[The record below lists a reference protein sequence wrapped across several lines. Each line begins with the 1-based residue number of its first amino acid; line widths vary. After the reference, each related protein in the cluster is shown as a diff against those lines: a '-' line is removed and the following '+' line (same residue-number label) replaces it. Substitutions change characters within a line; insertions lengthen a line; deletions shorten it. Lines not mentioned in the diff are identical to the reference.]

1 MLGRVASRMLTSL
14 AVLCAT
20 LAWAGWVFL
29 HTIGDAERS
38 GEIATA
44 VLEDDA
50 AREQVATVF
59 ALQLVRATGIDRSNI
74 DVVESAVSAALD
86 DPRLSTEVVDAFGS
100 AHSSALGV
108 DDGSDTSIDPNAM
121 LAAVRDQ
128 VALVSPEL
136 AAQLPDGSLPV
147 VELPEFHPPGI
158 ATARRVAESVT
169 TALALAAAVLA
180 AVALGFGDR
189 RSVLRRIGVWGVL
202 SGIGWVLLPL
212 AVVAGA
218 RAWASDVDAIVEAA
232 VRTSVDGIMPV
243 AVALFAGGA
252 VALVLSFIPALWPER
267 RAATA
272 GAPHAARSGA
282 AQRSAPAVRAHPAG
296 HQPAHQAVP
305 AATAVG
311 AAAAADARGHTARVD
326 TWVPSAGGVA
336 AAPPAQPS
344 RPATAASMWPGGAP
358 AAPPAAPPRSPAADE
373 VDPWASYFGPESSR

>member
-29 HTIGDAERS
+29 NTIGNADRS
-38 GEIATA
+38 GDVAAA
-44 VLEDDA
+44 VLDDPA

-59 ALQLVRATGIDRSNI
+59 ALQLVRATGVDRSNI

-86 DPRLSTEVVDAFGS
+86 DPRLSAEVVDALGA

-108 DDGSDTSIDPNAM
+108 DDGADTAIDPNAM

-158 ATARRVAESVT
+158 AAARRVAESATQV
-169 TALALAAAVLA
+169 LALAAAVLA
-180 AVALGFGDR
+180 VVALAFGDR
-189 RSVLRRIGVWGVL
+189 RSVLRRIGLWGML
-202 SGIGWVLLPL
+202 SGVSWVLLPI

-232 VRTSVDGIMPV
+232 VRASVDGVMPV
-243 AVALFAGGA
+243 AIVLVACGA
-252 VALVLSFIPALWPER
+252 IALVLSFVPSLWPER
-267 RAATA
+267 STAPAA
-272 GAPHAARSGA
+272 APHHAPY
-282 AQRSAPAVRAHPAG
+282 QRTEPAVRAHPAG
-296 HQPAHQAVP
+296 HHAGSP
-305 AATAVG
+305 ATASGAG
-311 AAAAADARGHTARVD
+311 AAAPGQARGQTAPLD
-326 TWVPSAGGVA
+326 TWVPSAGA
-336 AAPPAQPS
+336 AAG
-344 RPATAASMWPGGAP
+344 ATPFETGQVASPGVPAP
-358 AAPPAAPPRSPAADE
+358 APRVGPVAPSARPVDE
-373 VDPWASYFGPESSR
+373 VDPWATYFGPESSR